1 MVGRLRKGIGQ
12 TAWCITYWGH
22 AKAIYNF
29 YKASASNVW
38 KSGDSSPK
46 WTCLASL
53 LSSMKPLHHAW
64 CNMHGGNTW
73 LLEEDMGTILNYWKN
88 ASSGFPYH
96 LTEKPEPT
104 FWPTQYHSLLPT
116 MGCSAL
122 TDIIT
127 IYLCIKISQNWGET
141 IGGKC
146 P

>member
-1 MVGRLRKGIGQ
+1 MCPRRCIVPHKDGGQ
-12 TAWCITYWGH
+12 GNISMGWPKIWFSCNIL
-22 AKAIYNF
+22 
-29 YKASASNVW
+29 W
-38 KSGDSSPK
+38 KHI
-46 WTCLASL
+46 
-53 LSSMKPLHHAW
+53 M
-64 CNMHGGNTW
+64 
-73 LLEEDMGTILNYWKN
+73 
-88 ASSGFPYH
+88 
-96 LTEKPEPT
+96 EKPEPT